1 MTAPHDT
8 PPKPSPNSSPNSSK
22 DAQVKDAVSGNW
34 VDRSAPPFAKPYLRL
49 ARIDRPIGTWLLLWP
64 GWWSLALA
72 ASAGARQT
80 DGWALFGLPNPVLL
94 LLFGI
99 GAIAMRGAGCTYND
113 IVDRK
118 YDAQVERT
126 RSRPLPSGAVSVV
139 GAGAFLVLLGLIGLA
154 VLLTFNTFAIALGVA
169 SLVLIAGY
177 PFMKRITWWPQ
188 VWLGLAFN
196 YGALLGWAAATG
208 GLSAAPVVLYL
219 AGIAWTLGYDTIYAH
234 QDKEDD
240 ALVGVKSSARWL
252 GERTRPFLFAVY
264 ALMVAL
270 TGLAG
275 AIAGLASIFYAGL
288 ALALAHLM
296 WQAWRV
302 DTQSAEDCLAKFRS
316 NKWLGWIVFA
326 SIVAGSVTA

>member
-8 PPKPSPNSSPNSSK
+8 PPDSSPKPSEG
-22 DAQVKDAVSGNW
+22 AQVKDAVRGNW

-72 ASAGARQT
+72 ASRPATET
-80 DGWALFGLPNPVLL
+80 DGWALFGLPNPAFLI
-94 LLFGI
+94 LFGI

-126 RSRPLPSGAVSVV
+126 RGRPLPSGAVSVV

-275 AIAGLASIFYAGL
+275 AIAGLGSIFYAGL

-302 DTQSAEDCLAKFRS
+302 DTENAEDCLAKFRS

-326 SIVAGSVTA
+326 AIVAGSVTA

>member
-1 MTAPHDT
+1 MPAPHDT
-8 PPKPSPNSSPNSSK
+8 PPNTSN
-22 DAQVKDAVSGNW
+22 DAPLNDAVRDSW

-49 ARIDRPIGTWLLLWP
+49 ARVDRPIGTWLLLWP

-72 ASAGARQT
+72 ASTGVRQA
-80 DGWALFGLPNPVLL
+80 DGWALFGLPNPFLL
-94 LLFGI
+94 LMFGI
-99 GAIAMRGAGCTYND
+99 GALVMRGAGCTYND

-126 RSRPLPSGAVSVV
+126 RGRPLPSGAVSVV
-139 GAGAFLVLLGLIGLA
+139 GAIVFLVLLGLIGLA
-154 VLLTFNTFAIALGVA
+154 VLRTFNTFAIVLGVA
-169 SLVLIAGY
+169 SLGLIAGY
-177 PFMKRITWWPQ
+177 PFMKRVTWWPQ

-208 GLSAAPVVLYL
+208 GLSAAPVVLYG

-240 ALVGVKSSARWL
+240 ALIGVKSSARKL
-252 GERTRPFLFAVY
+252 GERTRPFLYAVY
-264 ALMVAL
+264 ALMAAL

-275 AIAGLASIFYAGL
+275 AIAGLGNIFFAGL
-288 ALALAHLM
+288 ALAFAHLM

-302 DTQSAEDCLAKFRS
+302 DTEDPEDCLAKFRS
-316 NKWLGWIVFA
+316 NKWLGWIVFL

>member
-1 MTAPHDT
+1 MSAPQDT
-8 PPKPSPNSSPNSSK
+8 PPITSQDAPLK
-22 DAQVKDAVSGNW
+22 DALRDNW

-49 ARIDRPIGTWLLLWP
+49 ARVDRPVGTWLLLWP
-64 GWWSLALA
+64 GWWALALA
-72 ASAGARQT
+72 ASRPGAET
-80 DGWALFGLPNPVLL
+80 DGWALFGLPNPAFLI
-94 LLFGI
+94 LFGI

-126 RSRPLPSGAVSVV
+126 RGRPLPSGAVSVV
-139 GAGAFLVLLGLIGLA
+139 RASAFLVLLGLIGLA
-154 VLLTFNTFAIALGVA
+154 VLLTFNTFTIALGAA
-169 SLVLIAGY
+169 SLLLIAGY

-240 ALVGVKSSARWL
+240 ALLGVKSSALKL
-252 GERTRPFLFAVY
+252 GAATRPWLFAFYGVAA
-264 ALMVAL
+264 ALLA
-270 TGLAG
+270 LAG
-275 AIAGLASIFYAGL
+275 ALAGLAWPFYVGL
-288 ALALAHLM
+288 AAAAAQLA
-296 WQAWRV
+296 WQAATL
-302 DTQSAEDCLAKFRS
+302 DTDSRADCLAKFGS
-316 NKWLGWIVFA
+316 NTWVGAIVFA
-326 SIVAGSVTA
+326 SIIAGR

>member
-1 MTAPHDT
+1 MTAPRDT
-8 PPKPSPNSSPNSSK
+8 PPDTSPNSSK
-22 DAQVKDAVSGNW
+22 DAQVKDAVRGNW

-72 ASAGARQT
+72 ASAGAGRT
-80 DGWALFGLPNPVLL
+80 DGWALFGLPNPALL

-126 RSRPLPSGAVSVV
+126 RGRPLPSGAVSVV
-139 GAGAFLVLLGLIGLA
+139 SAGAFLALLGLIGLA
-154 VLLTFNTFAIALGVA
+154 VLLSFNTFAIALGVA

-219 AGIAWTLGYDTIYAH
+219 GGIAWTLGYDTIYAH

-240 ALVGVKSSARWL
+240 ALAGVKSSARWL
-252 GERTRPFLFAVY
+252 GRRTRPFLYTVY
-264 ALMVAL
+264 ALAAAL
-270 TGLAG
+270 IGLAG
-275 AIAGLASIFYAGL
+275 ALAGVGSIFYAGL

-296 WQAWRV
+296 WQAWTV
-302 DTQSAEDCLAKFRS
+302 DTESAEDCLAKFRS

-326 SIVAGSVTA
+326 AIVAGSVTA